1 MYIPRHFD
9 TKELVDEETFNL
21 LGENAIKLFDEDLLI
36 DVGWSG
42 EEIDEIFGLE
52 RAEDYD
58 AEKEFQKVLA
68 GKGRRCKE
76 GDLFGMGEYYI
87 CPNCKKEI
95 DEKEMLDM

>member
-1 MYIPRHFD
+1 MLS
-9 TKELVDEETFNL
+9 E
-21 LGENAIKLFDEDLLI
+21 FDEDLLV

-42 EEIDEIFGLE
+42 GEIDEIFGFE

-68 GKGRRCKE
+68 GKERRCKE